1 VLDYFCTGLLS
12 GLYAMNITSSIDK
25 LKVN

>member
-12 GLYAMNITSSIDK
+12 GGWILRDEYYK
-25 LKVN
+25 QYW